1 MRLYEITTD
10 CLVDDCLCHWY
21 VAAHNTRDA
30 WIKGY
35 LLAMKSNVADSGGVD
50 CRRIKELPAGAKLSE
65 VII

>member
-21 VAAHNTRDA
+21 VVARNTRDA

-35 LLAMKSNVADSGGVD
+35 LLAMKSSVADSGGVD
-50 CRRIKELPAGAKLSE
+50 CRRIKELPAGAVLSK
-65 VII
+65 